1 MCCLS
6 FDDDGEEL
14 GCFFSLLKCDA
25 RTGSSSSFKTSGAT
39 ALKYS
44 VLSDENKRSQRDR
57 KGRIREREKG
67 REPFFQFPL
76 ATTKNN
82 RASRG
87 RMDGSRLASCVR
99 RSRLSRVRLSP
110 LERERDREMHESGRD
125 RAGERNAPAEREG
138 ERDCSFFF
146 GGGVNWGL
154 RRRKIS
160 AKNVDD
166 CSSSPFLSLVLLASP
181 PTRMKPKPRA
191 RPTRPQDFICHS
203 FPIQNDALA
212 S

>member
-39 ALKYS
+39 ALKYA

-125 RAGERNAPAEREG
+125 RAGERSAPAEREG
-138 ERDCSFFF
+138 ERDCSFFL

-160 AKNVDD
+160 AKNVDRLLELAVPFTHAFGITSD
-166 CSSSPFLSLVLLASP
+166 TNETQASSSPDPPSRLHLSLVSNS
-181 PTRMKPKPRA
+181 K
-191 RPTRPQDFICHS
+191 
-203 FPIQNDALA
+203 
-212 S
+212 

>member
-146 GGGVNWGL
+146 GGGSELGSAATKNIGEKC
-154 RRRKIS
+154 RRLLELAVPFTRAFGITS
-160 AKNVDD
+160 DTNETQA
-166 CSSSPFLSLVLLASP
+166 SSSPDPPSRLHLSLVSNS
-181 PTRMKPKPRA
+181 K
-191 RPTRPQDFICHS
+191 
-203 FPIQNDALA
+203 
-212 S
+212 